1 MNLNNRLGILKL
13 KFLILISILHDIQ
26 DLLHVYTAR
35 NQVGMLL
42 FLVQLFLKMCI
53 RDSFKTYIFAKTK
66 YFFHV

>member
-1 MNLNNRLGILKL
+1 MHLNNRLGILKL

-42 FLVQLFLKMCI
+42 FLVQLFLK
-53 RDSFKTYIFAKTK
+53 
-66 YFFHV
+66 